1 VPALTDEW
9 ISRAIEAASEMY
21 VAGRDGVCPNLRFN
35 MGALI
40 DMLTSDGLQVQDIEA
55 GAAASSVMRMVMAAK
70 ALRQESVN
78 VLRHPGC
85 GLRDGFDRNPA

>member
-9 ISRAIEAASEMY
+9 ISRAIEPASEMY

-40 DMLTSDGLQVQDIEA
+40 DMLTSYGLQVQDIEA
-55 GAAASSVMRMVMAAK
+55 GAAASSVKRCM
-70 ALRQESVN
+70 LQW
-78 VLRHPGC
+78 
-85 GLRDGFDRNPA
+85 